1 MGEGVAEGEVLKWLV
16 KEGDSIKE
24 DQPLVEVMTEKV
36 SVEIPSPVTG
46 RVLQLLVKE
55 GEVVS
60 VGRTLAVLSP
70 AGDSPPT
77 PKVPQASEA
86 PPASAPPRMPPAPA
100 ARAPVTL
107 PGQVLATP
115 AVRKLARDLGVDP
128 TQISGTGPG
137 GRILEDDVRRAAPR
151 ALQAAVLT
159 APTPPGREE
168 RVLLRGLRRKTAERM
183 LRAVTTAAMV
193 THVDEADVTALVAL
207 REQSKAEAD
216 RHGVRLTYLPF
227 IIKALIPALQE
238 FPYLN
243 ASLNDG
249 SSEIVLKRYY
259 NIGVAVDTE
268 DGLVVPVVKEADRK
282 SLLDLA
288 QEVEGL
294 AERARKGQL
303 TLADVQGS
311 TFTITSVGALRGLF
325 ATPILNPPEVAILG
339 VHRISRRPVVR
350 QDQVVARDMLYLS
363 LTFDHRV
370 LDGVMAARF
379 MGRLVEGL
387 EDPKRLG
394 PLFG

>member
-1 MGEGVAEGEVLKWLV
+1 
-16 KEGDSIKE
+16 
-24 DQPLVEVMTEKV
+24 
-36 SVEIPSPVTG
+36 
-46 RVLQLLVKE
+46 
-55 GEVVS
+55 
-60 VGRTLAVLSP
+60 
-70 AGDSPPT
+70 
-77 PKVPQASEA
+77 
-86 PPASAPPRMPPAPA
+86 
-100 ARAPVTL
+100 
-107 PGQVLATP
+107 
-115 AVRKLARDLGVDP
+115 
-128 TQISGTGPG
+128 
-137 GRILEDDVRRAAPR
+137 
-151 ALQAAVLT
+151 
-159 APTPPGREE
+159 
-168 RVLLRGLRRKTAERM
+168 
-183 LRAVTTAAMV
+183 MV